1 MEYDV
6 FISCKSEDYKYA
18 EEIYY
23 FLKNNGFNTF
33 LANKELRQM
42 GDSEYRR
49 AISQALKST
58 YHLIVFASNADYIDS
73 EWVYYEWD
81 WFLVAKIKGKKQGQL
96 LSILKDVNIDDV
108 NGDLWKYESKT
119 FENYKESLLSYVE
132 TPAYLRRKKEA
143 EEKERLEE
151 EKRKLEKEAEQRK
164 RKILKEI
171 EDDSADYRLHSSNLE
186 SLAKKIIENQEK
198 VGHKEKTC
206 PVCSATQHIGEVFCK
221 KCGWTFTPIFED
233 KPFADKE
240 KVFILRNIWKKVK
253 EFDSITESLSQK
265 NNSLEFALKENNEII
280 LDLKNELSIR
290 CDENKAIREQLD
302 RDQLSLKNDSSQ
314 ITKLNNTIKDY
325 EKEINSLKDS
335 IEKLKSEN
343 TILKRKKPQ
352 EDSNKFFTQIL
363 KTIELLGNNPN
374 IELEVDKDESI
385 QKTTSN
391 SSSSYP
397 TPYQHKLCP
406 TKRDVKSTIKKQ
418 KIEKFNSRS
427 EVYSFL
433 SQFGNID
440 QIKKSDIRIMLKQK
454 YNIDVTAPT
463 IMCCNSKETLADII
477 WSFSKG

>member
-119 FENYKESLLSYVE
+119 FENYKDSLLSYIE
-132 TPAYLRRKKEA
+132 TPAYLQRKKEA

-164 RKILKEI
+164 RMILKEI
-171 EDDSADYRLHSSNLE
+171 KDDSADYRLHSSNLE

-233 KPFADKE
+233 KPFAEKE
-240 KVFILRNIWKKVK
+240 KVFILRSLWKKVK

-290 CDENKAIREQLD
+290 CDENKAKREQLD
-302 RDQLSLKNDSSQ
+302 RDQLSLKKCFSQ

-325 EKEINSLKDS
+325 EKEIKSLNDS

-343 TILKRKKPQ
+343 TILKQRKPQ

-363 KTIELLGNNPN
+363 KTID
-374 IELEVDKDESI
+374 DKDESI
-385 QKTTSN
+385 QKTISN
-391 SSSSYP
+391 SSSSYS
-397 TPYQHKLCP
+397 TPYQHQLRP
-406 TKRDVKSTIKKQ
+406 TKRDVKSTINKQ

-433 SQFGNID
+433 SQFGNIY
-440 QIKKSDIRIMLKQK
+440 QIKRSDIRIILKQK

-463 IMCCNSKETLADII
+463 IMCCNSKETLADTI